1 MQQQIN
7 FYRSEFRAK
16 KKQFGSGPMLVVSG
30 VFVVAMIAAAL
41 YATYELTAIKSQLKT
56 AKGQEKAATER
67 LENFQPNAASG
78 SGDKSWE
85 EQLEEAKRSLRDQQ
99 LVLTMVRDSAWGD
112 IDGFSRHLRSLARQK
127 TDGLWLSYIRLSAL
141 GDNTQLE
148 GQALRAELVPLYL
161 QGLALEEPFAAQ
173 RFNQF
178 QIDRPEEEDG
188 GAKQASGD
196 LVTFSMNS
204 DSQLLAEIIGFKS
217 AQAQL
222 DKMNMRERLLVVTTG
237 LLVLGTVWYVGL
249 MEPMLKEVKST
260 RNEIAATR
268 ERTESVNQSLEVKTL
283 QASSGAIGYREQ
295 YTLVQRRLEEL
306 NEKLGGY
313 TAELIGPGEMARVL
327 QGMLQKQDNLRL
339 IRIQNVAPEA
349 LTRINGDEIIF
360 YKHGLEI
367 EFEGGYFA
375 ALEYLEQIEDLPWR
389 FYWQVLELEV
399 LEYPRNRIRLEVSTL
414 SPHMEWIGA

>member
-16 KKQFGSGPMLVVSG
+16 KKRFGSGPILAVCG
-30 VFVVAMIAAAL
+30 LLVVAMIAAVL

-56 AKGQEKAATER
+56 VTAQEKAAIER
-67 LENFQPNAASG
+67 LENFRPNDGSG
-78 SGDKSWE
+78 NGDKSWE
-85 EQLEEAKRSLRDQQ
+85 EQLEDAKRRLRDQQ

-178 QIDRPEEEDG
+178 QIDRPEEEDE

-204 DSQLLAEIIGFKS
+204 DSQLLAEI
-217 AQAQL
+217 
-222 DKMNMRERLLVVTTG
+222 
-237 LLVLGTVWYVGL
+237 
-249 MEPMLKEVKST
+249 
-260 RNEIAATR
+260 
-268 ERTESVNQSLEVKTL
+268 
-283 QASSGAIGYREQ
+283 
-295 YTLVQRRLEEL
+295 
-306 NEKLGGY
+306 LGGS
-313 TAELIGPGEMARVL
+313 
-327 QGMLQKQDNLRL
+327 Q
-339 IRIQNVAPEA
+339 
-349 LTRINGDEIIF
+349 
-360 YKHGLEI
+360 
-367 EFEGGYFA
+367 
-375 ALEYLEQIEDLPWR
+375 
-389 FYWQVLELEV
+389 
-399 LEYPRNRIRLEVSTL
+399 
-414 SPHMEWIGA
+414 

>member
-7 FYRSEFRAK
+7 FYRSEFKAK
-16 KKQFGSGPMLVVSG
+16 KKEFGSGAMLAVSG
-30 VFVVAMIAAAL
+30 VFVAAMIASVL

-56 AKGQEKAATER
+56 VTAQEQAAIAR

-85 EQLEEAKRSLRDQQ
+85 EQLEEAKRLLRDQQ

-188 GAKQASGD
+188 GARQASGD
-196 LVTFSMNS
+196 LVTFSMYS
-204 DSQLLAEIIGFKS
+204 ETQLLAEI
-217 AQAQL
+217 
-222 DKMNMRERLLVVTTG
+222 
-237 LLVLGTVWYVGL
+237 
-249 MEPMLKEVKST
+249 
-260 RNEIAATR
+260 
-268 ERTESVNQSLEVKTL
+268 
-283 QASSGAIGYREQ
+283 
-295 YTLVQRRLEEL
+295 
-306 NEKLGGY
+306 GGS
-313 TAELIGPGEMARVL
+313 
-327 QGMLQKQDNLRL
+327 Q
-339 IRIQNVAPEA
+339 
-349 LTRINGDEIIF
+349 
-360 YKHGLEI
+360 
-367 EFEGGYFA
+367 
-375 ALEYLEQIEDLPWR
+375 
-389 FYWQVLELEV
+389 
-399 LEYPRNRIRLEVSTL
+399 
-414 SPHMEWIGA
+414 